1 MLGAP
6 ESPTYLVGKG
16 QAQEA
21 EAVAT
26 KLWGPKGP
34 AQLSKPAGG
43 RQSQSVLAAAA
54 HPQTSAQAAHATASS
69 HVYCSL
75 RAAPAHVHHTQ
86 GHLPGSALLCC
97 TQGWRP

>member
-43 RQSQSVLAAAA
+43 GPISSVLHDTCDLSKSYRGIRINSQLLQDVAMLADMCAPHFCSVA
-54 HPQTSAQAAHATASS
+54 VQAE
-69 HVYCSL
+69 
-75 RAAPAHVHHTQ
+75 
-86 GHLPGSALLCC
+86 ALS
-97 TQGWRP
+97 WA

>member
-43 RQSQSVLAAAA
+43 RFSHSVLAAAA
-54 HPQTSAQAAHATASS
+54 HPQTSAQAADGTTQVLYTAACEQPQ
-69 HVYCSL
+69 HMH
-75 RAAPAHVHHTQ
+75 RTQ
-86 GHLPGSALLCC
+86 GRLCC
-97 TQGWRP
+97 T